1 MGRREVGQMLKHAL
15 LISCVTSWLRA
26 GCAVPTVLRKIFAQ
40 SCKSAKLSNPTG
52 FRFGKL
58 AQRAHKSS
66 PQALPAPGL
75 AIMAGSQ
82 QPHIDANLQ
91 DASGGANLASTVIEA
106 LRQCLTEEQTT
117 DKAPPGFDRALE
129 ALSPSDHTSRAFLDA
144 GFGVWYAY
152 FLATERNQFL
162 KDSAAQLSPS
172 NLRHVVAE
180 VSRNAFTTSSFVLT
194 VALNVASNYPLH
206 RRHRPPIQIHVLPNQ
221 QSLSREPDSTET
233 YRSQFM
239 NTDVM
244 TQEDEGSDS
253 HPGRGRAQPDTVLA
267 SQNKACEWMAFD
279 IDSRY
284 QHAWPKAKN
293 LPFVFSH
300 YICTAVT
307 KRTDEASVMLSF
319 PSDPTDC
326 RLVFDISAKEVQYVA
341 KEVFDIH
348 IREEN
353 GRRRVVSEKGATM
366 DINSSITLRGGIAV
380 ALDSIFGQM
389 SATYNRA
396 FNGRLNF
403 IVEAQNL
410 TLLYQQLWRA

>member
-15 LISCVTSWLRA
+15 LISCVTSCLRA

-52 FRFGKL
+52 FRFGK
-58 AQRAHKSS
+58 QSWRGVSSHISMRISKMRAEVRISPARTDHGQSTAWVRQSS
-66 PQALPAPGL
+66 R
-75 AIMAGSQ
+75 GS
-82 QPHIDANLQ
+82 
-91 DASGGANLASTVIEA
+91 
-106 LRQCLTEEQTT
+106 
-117 DKAPPGFDRALE
+117 F
-129 ALSPSDHTSRAFLDA
+129 PSDHTSRAFLDA

-253 HPGRGRAQPDTVLA
+253 NPGRGRAQPDTVLA